1 MVSKAR
7 LDFPEPESPVMTIRL
22 SRGRSTATPF
32 RLCSRAPRTEIWVR
46 LMGGVCSRF
55 VLDAQVVVRFS
66 ETCDAGVRPPSLRR
80 SRCLFFAAFPPLATN
95 VISTHRPSAILPY
108 SPHGPSFDLA
118 FLLISRLFS
127 LP

>member
-22 SRGRSTATPF
+22 SRGRSTSTPF

-55 VLDAQVVVRFS
+55 VLDAQEGVRCS
-66 ETCDAGVRPPSLRR
+66 ETWDEGGRTARVRRR
-80 SRCLFFAAFPPLATN
+80 GGPFVEAIPPLATN
-95 VISTHRPSAILPY
+95 VMRSEERRVGKECGRTCR
-108 SPHGPSFDLA
+108 
-118 FLLISRLFS
+118 SRWLQYY
-127 LP
+127 